1 MTQIRWWMLF
11 GVLFLFSDSKCY
23 RLKHGFVLGID
34 SWDVCTHFRCLEEC
48 GERGET
54 GRKAAEPFGKER
66 KVFCNFQSCDL
77 LPYSEI
83 NYSLRSL
90 ERSGGGDNMTV
101 HIWWKTQLLLLRKAA
116 PSPAPWNKANGPSLW
131 AVSWGQSTSNIWN
144 IISIFSPYGSW
155 GENHI
160 LDTAGIRGCSFK
172 MKIYSQWSL
181 VSAQGNLCWLIM
193 CLIRSLIQAMKDG
206 FVLRSSRARWR
217 RRKKRGLEK
226 WAVFISLE
234 SVALTSHQPSDLS
247 ATISP
252 TSKNQR
258 RPGLFANSLPY
269 LLATQTMEVAFAK
282 FTAKFFPRWTKDAAS
297 CSPPQCSVLGQ

>member
-1 MTQIRWWMLF
+1 MTQIGWWMLF
-11 GVLFLFSDSKCY
+11 WVLFLFSDSKCY
-23 RLKHGFVLGID
+23 RLKHRFVLGID
-34 SWDVCTHFRCLEEC
+34 SWDVCTHSRCLEER

-90 ERSGGGDNMTV
+90 ERSRVGEPIWQFTSGGRHSCSHFGKLP
-101 HIWWKTQLLLLRKAA
+101 HPQL
-116 PSPAPWNKANGPSLW
+116 PCNKANGPSLQ
-131 AVSWGQSTSNIWN
+131 AVSWGQSTSNVWN

-160 LDTAGIRGCSFK
+160 LDTAGIQSSSFK

-193 CLIRSLIQAMKDG
+193 CLIRSLVQAMKDG

-217 RRKKRGLEK
+217 RRKKRGL
-226 WAVFISLE
+226 
-234 SVALTSHQPSDLS
+234 
-247 ATISP
+247 
-252 TSKNQR
+252 
-258 RPGLFANSLPY
+258 
-269 LLATQTMEVAFAK
+269 
-282 FTAKFFPRWTKDAAS
+282 
-297 CSPPQCSVLGQ
+297 

>member
-1 MTQIRWWMLF
+1 MKGEKQEGKQQSHLEKRGKSSVI
-11 GVLFLFSDSKCY
+11 SKAVIYCHIQK
-23 RLKHGFVLGID
+23 LIIAWGPWNEV
-34 SWDVCTHFRCLEEC
+34 
-48 GERGET
+48 
-54 GRKAAEPFGKER
+54 
-66 KVFCNFQSCDL
+66 
-77 LPYSEI
+77 
-83 NYSLRSL
+83 
-90 ERSGGGDNMTV
+90 GGGNNVTV

-234 SVALTSHQPSDLS
+234 SVALTSHQPSGLS

-269 LLATQTMEVAFAK
+269 LLVPHRPWK
-282 FTAKFFPRWTKDAAS
+282 
-297 CSPPQCSVLGQ
+297 